1 MILNYLIVGCGGA
14 IGSIL
19 RYGIGILSVRL
30 WGLNFPWGTMAINVI
45 GALLIGIF
53 AGLLS
58 SFQNWAET
66 TRLFFMVG
74 ILGGFTTFSTF
85 SLDAVML
92 IEREQYLYFIL
103 YTAGS
108 VILSIAVTIIGLF
121 LTRVVTG

>member
-30 WGLNFPWGTMAINVI
+30 WGLNFPWGTMAVNVI

-53 AGLLS
+53 AGLVS

-66 TRLFFMVG
+66 TRLFLMVG